1 MDKKKHIIV
10 RFGLLYI
17 FLFVIAVM
25 VITNIFKL
33 QVVKGAELR
42 KQIEEQKKIRKTI
55 PANRGNILAAD
66 GRDLACSVP
75 SYRIFMDP
83 NSAGLTTEIFNKN
96 IKALARELSRFYG
109 DRSAYS
115 YEKAIRNARAR
126 GKRYFMINGR
136 KISYTQLQKVK
147 TFPIFKL
154 GKNKGG
160 FIEVQYDSRE
170 KPFGLLAS
178 RTIGSIYSDKSM
190 MGGIA
195 GLEKAYD
202 NELKGIDGTG
212 TIIKIPGRWIV
223 REEMPAIDGKDIITT
238 INIELQDMTENALL
252 RQLKRQDA
260 RYGVAILMEV
270 QTGEIKAIANLMRTA
285 PGVYAEAYNYAI
297 GDATEPGST
306 FKLASMIA
314 ALEDGMVNLDDT
326 IDTGKG
332 RFRYYDRI
340 MTDSHHG
347 GFGKLTV
354 REVFEKSSNIGV
366 SKIIYFNYKDDPKKY
381 VDRIFSM
388 GLNEPLGIDIPGE
401 GKPVFKYPGSKY
413 WWGTTLP
420 WMSIGYEE
428 QMTPLQIL
436 AFYNAIANNGV
447 KVKPMFVKKIMDH
460 GEVIK
465 TFKPVVLNP
474 SICSKS
480 TIEKVHELLKG
491 VVEHGTA
498 RNIRDSRYKIAG
510 KTGTAQ
516 IAHGADGYHKGVEY
530 QATFVG
536 YFPADEPVYSC
547 IVVVNSPSK
556 GIYYGNLVAGTVFK
570 EISDRVYA
578 KSFDKQEIASKI
590 EKEVSGNM
598 PYSKGGK
605 KDELLTVFDDIR
617 INLKNTDI
625 DSEWLSTKAREYDI
639 MLRPK
644 LMPNGLVPDVRGM
657 GAKDA
662 ICVLENAGLKVSVRG
677 AGRVRSQSLTPGG
690 KFRKGQRIIIT
701 MG

>member
-1 MDKKKHIIV
+1 MDKKKNIIV
-10 RFGLLYI
+10 RFGFLYI
-17 FLFVIAVM
+17 IFFVIAVL
-25 VITNIFKL
+25 VIANIFKL
-33 QVVKGAELR
+33 QVLKAEELKKEID
-42 KQIEEQKKIRKTI
+42 KQKTITKTI

-75 SYRIFMDP
+75 SYRIHMDTR
-83 NSAGLTTEIFNKN
+83 AGGLTNELFNKN
-96 IKALARELSRFYG
+96 IKGLSKALSRFYG
-109 DRSAYS
+109 DKSAYA
-115 YEKAIRNARAR
+115 YEKAIRNARR
-126 GKRYFMINGR
+126 KKRRYFLINSR
-136 KISYTQLQKVK
+136 KISYTELQKIK
-147 TFPIFKL
+147 QFPLFNL
-154 GKNKGG
+154 PKNKSGL
-160 FIEVQYDSRE
+160 IAVQYDSRE

-178 RTIGSIYSDKSM
+178 RTVGSIYADKSM
-190 MGGIA
+190 GGYTGI
-195 GLEKAYD
+195 EKAYD

-212 TIIKIPGRWIV
+212 RAVKIPGRWIV

-238 INIELQDMTENALL
+238 IDIELQDLTENALL
-252 RQLKRQDA
+252 RQLKKQDA
-260 RYGVAILMEV
+260 RYGVAILMQV
-270 QTGEIKAIANLMRTA
+270 QTGEIKAIANLKRVA
-285 PGVYAEAYNYAI
+285 PGVYDEAYNYAI

-306 FKLASMIA
+306 FKLASMIV
-314 ALEDGMVNLDDT
+314 ALEDGVVSLDDT
-326 IDTGKG
+326 IDTEKG
-332 RFRYYDRI
+332 RFKYFDRT

-347 GFGKLTV
+347 GFGKITV

-366 SKIIYFNYKDDPKKY
+366 SKMIYFNYKKDPKKY

-447 KVKPMFVKKIMDH
+447 KMKPMFVKKILDH
-460 GEVIK
+460 GDVVK
-465 TFKPVVLNP
+465 TFKPEVLNP
-474 SICSKS
+474 SICSRS

-498 RNIRDSRYKIAG
+498 RNIRNNRYKIAG

-516 IAHGADGYHKGVEY
+516 IAHGTQGYHVGMEH

-556 GIYYGNLVAGTVFK
+556 GIYYGNLVSGTVFK

-578 KSFDKQEIASKI
+578 KSFDKQEVAAKI
-590 EKEVSGNM
+590 ESDTSGTM
-598 PYSKGGK
+598 PFSKGGK
-605 KDELLTVFDDIR
+605 KEELLTVFDDIR
-617 INLKNTDI
+617 INLKNTDV

-639 MLRPK
+639 ILKPK
-644 LMPNGLVPDVRGM
+644 SITKGLVPNVKGM

-662 ICVLENAGLKVSVRG
+662 ICVLENAGLKVTVRG
-677 AGRVRSQSLTPGG
+677 AGKVRTQSLTPGG
-690 KFRKGQRIIIT
+690 RFRKGQRITIT